1 MPPLV
6 DSKAPNRLA
15 TSGLG
20 RGCRKVSALLSTL
33 RSSVFSIPSVL
44 ALAAAL
50 LALAL
55 QTAHSF
61 QEGEPPSAQP
71 QAPQPQQVA
80 PSPAPAPTP
89 APTPLPSGP
98 VIVLDP
104 AHGGTDTGARGEGGH
119 AEKDIVLQLA
129 RTVREQLARQG
140 HRVLMTRN
148 EDMNPSYDDRAAIA
162 NAHPDVIFI
171 SLHIASTGTPG
182 TARAYYDQLSSA
194 IAQQTGR
201 NTTAIKPLAPQPTRT
216 LVIWDQAQRPYLDA
230 SRRLADLI
238 QVQLAQSFSGS
249 PVTSSAAAVRTL
261 RSVMGPAVAIEI
273 SSISGSTPQ
282 VLAAEGAPLSVA
294 ISRGISAV
302 RPSGAEAR

>member
-1 MPPLV
+1 V
-6 DSKAPNRLA
+6 ASW
-15 TSGLG
+15 GLG
-20 RGCRKVSALLSTL
+20 RGWRKVSAMLWRV
-33 RSSVFSIPSVL
+33 RSSVFSIPSILV
-44 ALAAAL
+44 LAAAL

-55 QTAHSF
+55 QSAHSF
-61 QEGEPPSAQP
+61 QEGEPQSAQP
-71 QAPQPQQVA
+71 QTPQPQQVA
-80 PSPAPAPTP
+80 PSPAPAPTLAP
-89 APTPLPSGP
+89 APLPRGP

-104 AHGGTDTGARGEGGH
+104 AHGGTDTGARGEGGR

-129 RTVREQLARQG
+129 RTVREQLTRQG
-140 HRVLMTRN
+140 YRVLMTRN
-148 EDMNPSYDDRAAIA
+148 EDLNPSYDDRAAVA

-171 SLHIASTGTPG
+171 SVHVASTGTPG

-194 IAQQTGR
+194 VAQQTGAT
-201 NTTAIKPLAPQPTRT
+201 TTAIKPLAPQPKRT

-249 PVTSSAAAVRTL
+249 PVTSTAAAVRTL

-273 SSISGSTPQ
+273 SSISGSTPE
-282 VLAAEGAPLSVA
+282 VLAGEGAPLSVA